1 MRTMTTKT
9 PHPDFVLDPEQPIDA
24 ELPIEQAPAVMPE
37 PIINPLFQ
45 NLVPDTP
52 QTRSL
57 DGKLSFADAMPRLG
71 YSSVFD
77 IIRQPKQAFARQL
90 RSLSD
95 ADGEMAYDNALCYAT
110 QIARSYREEQ
120 VSSGRSLPQIAPQTG
135 VRALVDVGP
144 SYPNLFKE
152 NWDQFCKVG
161 AIEAMDGPVAYLG
174 SLRRF
179 AEQRIEGASTSPK
192 RIPLAVRRPDLDKL
206 VIDEQ
211 STYQSRPMLDLVNDV
226 LTQGIGKYQ
235 AEKGDVRPVH
245 ELLAQ
250 KKHPLVFPYHF
261 AHQQVSL
268 ALKGDK
274 PALGELNHAL
284 VMGPQYTGLQPIDQT
299 HALALLSGLSPA
311 QQQLLI
317 QPAPYAALGH
327 ALADNAWYT
336 PIQSNTCLW
345 ETNETHIDIPA
356 QPSMIG
362 YAHQTNNTLI
372 ELRMSNGSETKPITL
387 RAVGLKEG
395 VGYSWPLNR
404 RYVDT
409 VQGLCF
415 RIEYHAEDNA
425 GSDMPEG
432 YCAALTLNVIATV
445 EGQSRIGRQ
454 LTIELST
461 TGDAN
466 LIRQLDVD
474 EQQYMRDHLGVEQR
488 VFGSSSLS
496 EVKQLCDASALDAE
510 QLQSLI
516 CRKHAH
522 PKLSANCPIVNTTG
536 WNSPTRKMP
545 NPMNYGAVFIN
556 GNGGQD
562 RLKPGTN
569 LDQYDNALTLWQPAE
584 SSTTTLLANTSL
596 DRFDRMQRMIR
607 LQRWMNIPF
616 AELDTLITS
625 AMRSEGDANPGLHA
639 NRNTLRILGAYRYFD
654 AHYEIGVE
662 EFAAFVDNITP
673 FATGDKLP
681 LFDRVFNSPVL
692 FDTPLYLDRNA
703 FSESGKDSVAQKTI
717 SQLCA
722 GLNLSPAAES
732 FGLLAANVIAVV
744 GPLKRSLKIVSAF
757 YRQAR
762 MAQMFGIGVAECQ
775 YLLNLLGGAAYI
787 NACTI
792 GLLSPRLEN
801 GGEDADVL
809 DILMEL
815 DGVVRWLKANKLTVA
830 ALRELLDTTGSA
842 EPSVALIERLQQLA
856 GDALTQRTTPEQ
868 VDGLGLPAAA
878 DGTVINWYAQL
889 RAFHLISS
897 GGFII
902 APEVTVQ
909 DTDHAQLVATVL
921 GMLTVLPLAPEAVEP
936 TTLRLSE
943 WLADTLARQ
952 QRLVE
957 GFMQEYTGLLPEQ
970 ALLAARW
977 AIVTP
982 QAFLDCVGEAWPA
995 SGEPVQDHID
1005 AVLQQ
1010 LHGVTCAALGV
1021 KWSQLGARALRMF
1034 LAEPTWLGTATLWPQ
1049 TLHTLHLLKAYESL
1063 FNTLGQP
1070 EERLLGYLE
1079 LANTAVSK
1087 RPGKRQLAT
1096 QVEHCNAAAASLLGW
1111 NVDDVAVL
1119 TATLPQGIAKTVAH
1133 LDWLR
1138 RAQAIALQTGL
1149 NGATL
1154 LQACAL
1160 NADSPEADWQAVGQ
1174 AAMAAVS
1181 A

>member
-1 MRTMTTKT
+1 MSIHDEPVFT
-9 PHPDFVLDPEQPIDA
+9 A
-24 ELPIEQAPAVMPE
+24 PIEHDVDEHTIQPSDDSYVP
-37 PIINPLFQ
+37 NPLFQ
-45 NLVPDTP
+45 NLVPETP
-52 QTRSL
+52 QTRTL
-57 DGKLSFADAMPRLG
+57 NGKLSFADAMPRLG

-77 IIRQPKQAFARQL
+77 IIRQPKQAFVRQV

-235 AEKGDVRPVH
+235 ADKGDVRPVH
-245 ELLAQ
+245 QLLAE
-250 KKHPLVFPYHF
+250 KKHPFVFPYQF

-268 ALKGDK
+268 ALSGEK
-274 PALGELNHAL
+274 PRLGEINYRVSQDVPDFPEAVYGSDDALCLLSQISPAHQKLLLEPVHFPSFDIDLAEILAAGQPWVSPSYSEVIVWNTQATYVLLQPQPSVVDCVPAATTSAVAADGTDTLITVRLTGGAGEKIVKVRAYTHFFQRRPLLDRSINAPMTGSSAYARCLAVVMKPEDNPGVELSGDYSAALIFDVYGQRHKDQLLQRLEVNLHAADCQLSEQQKQHLLTHLGIPEHSNRHMSSAALNVFMA
-284 VMGPQYTGLQPIDQT
+284 QTGLGAAEIKQ
-299 HALALLSGLSPA
+299 AL
-311 QQQLLI
+311 
-317 QPAPYAALGH
+317 
-327 ALADNAWYT
+327 
-336 PIQSNTCLW
+336 
-345 ETNETHIDIPA
+345 
-356 QPSMIG
+356 
-362 YAHQTNNTLI
+362 
-372 ELRMSNGSETKPITL
+372 
-387 RAVGLKEG
+387 AVGLTAPQVSVNCPRLHYIITSANPANPAPKPMDAG
-395 VGYSWPLNR
+395 A
-404 RYVDT
+404 RYVNGSG
-409 VQGLCF
+409 GL
-415 RIEYHAEDNA
+415 DD
-425 GSDMPEG
+425 SLP
-432 YCAALTLNVIATV
+432 TLNDIYTNSMCIERGAP
-445 EGQSRIGRQ
+445 SRIRN
-454 LTIELST
+454 LS
-461 TGDAN
+461 
-466 LIRQLDVD
+466 
-474 EQQYMRDHLGVEQR
+474 
-488 VFGSSSLS
+488 
-496 EVKQLCDASALDAE
+496 
-510 QLQSLI
+510 
-516 CRKHAH
+516 
-522 PKLSANCPIVNTTG
+522 P
-536 WNSPTRKMP
+536 
-545 NPMNYGAVFIN
+545 
-556 GNGGQD
+556 D
-562 RLKPGTN
+562 RL
-569 LDQYDNALTLWQPAE
+569 
-584 SSTTTLLANTSL
+584 
-596 DRFDRMQRMIR
+596 DRLQRMIR
-607 LQRWMNIPF
+607 LQRLTHIPF
-616 AELDTLITS
+616 PELDNLIV
-625 AMRSEGDANPGLHA
+625 AGMRSEGDNIRLLLNA
-639 NRNTLRILGAYRYFD
+639 NTLRLIGAYRHFNRTYDLTARELAALVCEVNPYAFD
-654 AHYEIGVE
+654 GK
-662 EFAAFVDNITP
+662 P
-673 FATGDKLP
+673 P
-681 LFDRVFNSPVL
+681 MFDQVFNTPTLFNAPLVL
-692 FDTPLYLDRNA
+692 NETPLNLDSN
-703 FSESGKDSVAQKTI
+703 EMSVKQTVQ
-717 SQLCA
+717 QLCA
-722 GLNLSPAAES
+722 ALALSGAGS
-732 FGLLAANVIAVV
+732 LSCIIADA
-744 GPLKRSLKIVSAF
+744 SAYVSAPQLDLPF
-757 YRQAR
+757 VSSLYRQAR
-762 MAQMFGIGVAECQ
+762 IAQMFALSVEDSQ
-775 YLLNLLGGAAYI
+775 WLLELLGGSEFRQLVAR
-787 NACTI
+787 
-792 GLLSPRLEN
+792 GQMLSRTSAPGVDIL
-801 GGEDADVL
+801 DVL
-809 DILMEL
+809 MRVDWAI
-815 DGVVRWLKANKLTVA
+815 RWLKANKLTVT
-830 ALRELLDTTGSA
+830 ALRELLDATGSV
-842 EPSVALIERLQQLA
+842 EPSAALLERLQQLA
-856 GDALTQRTTPEQ
+856 GDAFTQRITPEQ
-868 VDGLGLPAAA
+868 VDDLGLPTTV

-889 RAFHLISS
+889 RAFYLISS

-902 APEVTVQ
+902 APDVTVQ

-943 WLADTLARQ
+943 WLADRLARQ

-957 GFMQEYTGLLPEQ
+957 GFVQEYTGLLPEQ

-982 QAFLDCVGEAWPA
+982 QAFLDCVNEAWPA
-995 SGEPVQDHID
+995 SGEPVQDRID

-1010 LHGVTCAALGV
+1010 LHGVTCAAVGV

-1096 QVEHCNAAAASLLGW
+1096 QAEHCNAAAASLLGW
-1111 NVDDVAVL
+1111 NVDDVAAL